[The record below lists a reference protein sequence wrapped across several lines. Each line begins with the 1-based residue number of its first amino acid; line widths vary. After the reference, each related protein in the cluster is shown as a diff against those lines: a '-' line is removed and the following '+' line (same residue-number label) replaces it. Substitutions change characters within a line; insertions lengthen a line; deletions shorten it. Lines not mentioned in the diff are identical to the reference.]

1 MTIRL
6 KQADTGRK
14 ELTYLKNRATTN
26 QNQTINSQKLK
37 GRGHKHK
44 IKGNHPTKKI
54 KEQRRN
60 IESSGKQGVKW
71 Q

>member
-6 KQADTGRK
+6 KQADIGRK

-60 IESSGKQGVKW
+60 IGSSGKQGVKW